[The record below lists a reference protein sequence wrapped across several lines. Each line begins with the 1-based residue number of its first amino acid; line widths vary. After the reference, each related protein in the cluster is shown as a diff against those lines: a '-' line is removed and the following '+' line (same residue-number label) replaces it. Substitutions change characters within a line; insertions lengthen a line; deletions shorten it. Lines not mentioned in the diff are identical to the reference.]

1 MLQVLELRA
10 LGSGVAVGIDLDT
23 TWRWDGTAKQ
33 RAGLFYSTH
42 VSKHGSRGDIDR
54 KILVGVVIR
63 RPSTTEAGRL
73 RGANCRGWGE
83 KPLRRLERSSSRD
96 IPYRLPYRLLCP
108 ATYHPHPFF
117 PRFPYLYFVKSP
129 GFSHTPL
136 SDTGRSQRHSPPE
149 SSYLS
154 LLRHPNTYHSPT
166 LHHPL
171 IQLSTAVALS
181 APFIFLTNGR

>member
-1 MLQVLELRA
+1 M
-10 LGSGVAVGIDLDT
+10 GSGVAVGIDLDT

-96 IPYRLPYRLLCP
+96 IPYRLPCAYSAQLPTILILSSQDSPTCILSNLLDFLTLHSQTPGGHRDTAPPNRLISHCSDTP
-108 ATYHPHPFF
+108 TPTTHPHC
-117 PRFPYLYFVKSP
+117 
-129 GFSHTPL
+129 TTL
-136 SDTGRSQRHSPPE
+136 SFNYPPP
-149 SSYLS
+149 S
-154 LLRHPNTYHSPT
+154 R
-166 LHHPL
+166 
-171 IQLSTAVALS
+171 
-181 APFIFLTNGR
+181 